1 MKLSTMVKEYE
12 NDVEDVVICVIEE
25 NAEDG
30 RKGNMNWYCV
40 QQTLCWVLGRMM
52 HLYIYNSTVGNKKY
66 IIAH

>member
-30 RKGNMNWYCV
+30 RKGNKNWYCV
-40 QQTLCWVLGRMM
+40 QQNIVLG
-52 HLYIYNSTVGNKKY
+52 LGSDDVFVYI
-66 IIAH
+66 